1 MRGLTGAHDAP
12 GGPRRVV
19 PREHGSRPSD
29 GRQHV
34 RRRKLADDN
43 ASVPPGTRPG
53 RPARARARGARLLAR
68 AEDLRQEPG
77 AVRGPPRVGVLRG
90 PAHRQRHARRPPHR
104 GARLQGRLP
113 PLPHHAGLPR
123 GPQGRLGLPRPA
135 RGAGGGEGAGLLR
148 QAGHRGVRHRRVQR
162 EVPRVGDP
170 SHRRLR
176 RAHDAHGLLGRPP
189 GPVPHDGPGVHRV
202 RLVVAEGDL
211 QQGPAGPGPPRRPLV
226 PPLRHRPVRP
236 RAGPGLRDGRRP
248 VRLRPLPA
256 DLRPPGRRGRA
267 GGVDDD
273 PVDPGLQHRGRRP
286 PRRHLRRRDERRGE
300 AGRRRAPGRQGP
312 RRGLG
317 DHRAVLHRRR
327 DGALDVPAPVRAGG
341 LPGARALRG
350 ERRLRHHRGRHRPR
364 PPVPRL
370 R

>member
-1 MRGLTGAHDAP
+1 M
-12 GGPRRVV
+12 V
-19 PREHGSRPSD
+19 PREHVSRPSD

-34 RRRKLADDN
+34 RRRKLVEYA
-43 ASVPPGTRPG
+43 AAVPPGARPG
-53 RPARARARGARLLAR
+53 RPARARTRGARLLAR

-113 PLPHHAGLPR
+113 PVPHHARLPR

-135 RGAGGGEGAGLLR
+135 GGAGRREGAGLLR

-162 EVPRVGDP
+162 QVPRVGDP
-170 SHRRLR
+170 PHRRLR
-176 RAHDAHGLLGRPP
+176 GAHDPHGLLGRPP
-189 GPVPHDGPGVHRV
+189 GPVPHDGPRVHRV

-236 RAGPGLRDGRRP
+236 RAGAGLRDGRRP

-256 DLRPPGRRGRA
+256 HLRPAGRRGRPP
-267 GGVDDD
+267 GVDDHPLD
-273 PVDPGLQHRGRRP
+273 AGLEHRRRRAPG
-286 PRRHLRRRDERRGE
+286 RHLRRRDQRRREGR
-300 AGRRRAPGRQGP
+300 RRRAPGRQGP

-327 DGALDVPAPVRAGG
+327 HGALDVPAPLRAGRV
-341 LPGARALRG
+341 PGAGALRRQ
-350 ERRLRHHRGRHRPR
+350 RRLRHHRGRHRSR